1 MFLLNNFIYV
11 FMAVLG
17 LHCCT
22 DFSLV
27 VVCRLLIAVTS
38 LVEHRGCTGL
48 LVVAHGLRHST
59 TCGISLDQGLNLCL
73 LYRQVDSLP
82 LSRQGRPTNRFL
94 KTFSPL

>member
-48 LVVAHGLRHST
+48 LVVAR
-59 TCGISLDQGLNLCL
+59 
-73 LYRQVDSLP
+73 R
-82 LSRQGRPTNRFL
+82 LS
-94 KTFSPL
+94 S